1 MAHTVKDHLASRWIF
16 TQQYWYDKDPKRIYY
31 LLLEFYM
38 GRTLSNAMIKAIYQL
53 SLGIEELEGQ
63 EEDAGLGRLAAS
75 FPNSIATLGMG
86 ACGYSK

>member
-1 MAHTVKDHLASRWIF
+1 
-16 TQQYWYDKDPKRIYY
+16 
-31 LLLEFYM
+31 M